1 MASIMVSHR
10 TSSLDYISVCTVPF
24 PATVAVQLVVEYND
38 VYPEE
43 RPAKFDV
50 IALKGLTPAQVKA
63 VQALADTTM
72 DENLGM
78 ACVFSVAEEVKQWLL
93 ENNVQP
99 SDGSMRSEM
108 IERERRKEKLQAKA
122 EADAE
127 AEAVAA
133 AELRERLIAQA
144 ARYEETGVAAAVAES
159 TEEERRKERL
169 RHGTPVTQ
177 DSFNAWRKKFEA
189 EQGIDK
195 EAEDAAEAA
204 RVTGRKWFQQHGKGL
219 AVSAA
224 AAAAEEADKI
234 TKAEAAAAAGEDSD
248 GDDYGAAAAA
258 AAAERVPIDASVFAA
273 TAAEDDLSD
282 LDDFSDL
289 DEDEAG
295 GSAGG
300 GAGAQSDSDDEDGCV
315 GGDW

>member
-1 MASIMVSHR
+1 M
-10 TSSLDYISVCTVPF
+10 
-24 PATVAVQLVVEYND
+24 AVQLAVEYND
-38 VYPEE
+38 TYPEE
-43 RPAKFDV
+43 RPAKFEV
-50 IALKGLTPAQVKA
+50 TALKGLTSAQVA
-63 VQALADTTM
+63 ELQSLADSTLE
-72 DENLGM
+72 DNLGM
-78 ACVFSVAEEVKQWLL
+78 ACVFSVAEELKQWLL
-93 ENNVQP
+93 DNNVPP

-108 IERERRKEKLQAKA
+108 IERERRKEKLEAKAKA

-127 AEAVAA
+127 AAAA

-169 RHGTPVTQ
+169 RHGTPVTNET
-177 DSFNAWRKKFEA
+177 FLAWRKAFEA

-195 EAEDAAEAA
+195 DAEDAAEAA

-234 TKAEAAAAAGEDSD
+234 TKA
-248 GDDYGAAAAA
+248 AAAAA
-258 AAAERVPIDASVFAA
+258 AAGGGDDSDDDYGASAAEQAAGSVPIDASVFAG
-273 TAAEDDLSD
+273 AADEEDLSDLSD
-282 LDDFSDL
+282 LDDD
-289 DEDEAG
+289 DEE
-295 GSAGG
+295 
-300 GAGAQSDSDDEDGCV
+300 GAGAAEEGSDSDSDDGGGV